1 MDWLN
6 YHHLLY
12 FWTVAREGTSARA
25 GEKLHL
31 GQPAISTQ
39 LRRLEQSLGQKLFQK
54 SGRKLELTE
63 QGRMVYRYADEIFTL
78 GRELL
83 DTAKGRPVGGPL
95 KLVVGI
101 VDILPK
107 LIAKRLLEPA
117 LRLPENVRL
126 ICLEDSLDHLLSQLA
141 LNSVDLILSDAPVT
155 STMKVRAFNH
165 LLGESS
171 VSILGTKELAK
182 KYRRGFPGS
191 LNGAPI
197 LLPTRLSS
205 LRRELDRWLDASD
218 LRPIIRAEF
227 DDSALLKVFGQAGEG
242 LFPVPTV
249 IEAEVRQQYQ
259 VEVVGRIDSIREQFY
274 AISGERKL
282 KHPAVVAITE
292 AARQKIFRQSVT
304 T

>member
-1 MDWLN
+1 M
-6 YHHLLY
+6 
-12 FWTVAREGTSARA
+12 
-25 GEKLHL
+25 
-31 GQPAISTQ
+31 
-39 LRRLEQSLGQKLFQK
+39 
-54 SGRKLELTE
+54 
-63 QGRMVYRYADEIFTL
+63 
-78 GRELL
+78 
-83 DTAKGRPVGGPL
+83 
-95 KLVVGI
+95 
-101 VDILPK
+101 
-107 LIAKRLLEPA
+107 
-117 LRLPENVRL
+117 RL
-126 ICLEDSLDHLLSQLA
+126 ICLEDSLDRLLSQLA

>member
-12 FWTVAREGTSARA
+12 FWTVAREGTIARA

-39 LRRLEQSLGQKLFQK
+39 LRRLEESLGQKLFQK

-63 QGRMVYRYADEIFTL
+63 QGRTIYRYADEIFTL

-83 DTAKGRPVGGPL
+83 DTAKGRPVGGPV
-95 KLVVGI
+95 KLVVGV
-101 VDILPK
+101 VDALSK

-117 LRLPENVRL
+117 LRLPEQVRL
-126 ICLEDSLDHLLSQLA
+126 ICLEDPLERLLSELA
-141 LNSVDLILSDAPVT
+141 LHSVDIILSDAPVT

-165 LLGESS
+165 LLGEST
-171 VSILGTKELAK
+171 VTILGTKDLAQ
-182 KYRRGFPGS
+182 KYRRRFPES
-191 LNGAPI
+191 LNGAPV
-197 LLPTRLSS
+197 LLPTRRSS
-205 LRRELDRWLDASD
+205 LRREFDRWLDTNGI
-218 LRPIIRAEF
+218 RPIVRAEF

-242 LFPVPTV
+242 LFPAPTV
-249 IEAEVRQQYQ
+249 IETEVRQQYD

-292 AARQKIFRQSVT
+292 TAREKIFR
-304 T
+304 

>member
-12 FWTVAREGTSARA
+12 FWTVAREGTIARA

-39 LRRLEQSLGQKLFQK
+39 LRRLEKSLGHKLFQK

-101 VDILPK
+101 VEAMPK

-126 ICLEDSLDHLLSQLA
+126 ICLEDSLERLLSELA
-141 LNSVDLILSDAPVT
+141 LHSVDIILSDAPVT

-165 LLGESS
+165 ILGESS

-191 LNGAPI
+191 LNGAPM

-205 LRRELDRWLDASD
+205 LRRELDRWLDAKGI
-218 LRPIIRAEF
+218 RPIIRAEF

-242 LFPVPTV
+242 LFPAPTV
-249 IEAEVRQQYQ
+249 IEAEVRQHYQ

-292 AARQKIFRQSVT
+292 TARQEVFR
-304 T
+304 

>member
-12 FWTVAREGTSARA
+12 FWTVAREGTIARA

-101 VDILPK
+101 VEALPK

-117 LRLPENVRL
+117 LRLPETVRL
-126 ICLEDSLDHLLSQLA
+126 ICLEDSLDHLLSELA

-218 LRPIIRAEF
+218 LRPLIRAEF

-292 AARQKIFRQSVT
+292 TARQEIFR
-304 T
+304 